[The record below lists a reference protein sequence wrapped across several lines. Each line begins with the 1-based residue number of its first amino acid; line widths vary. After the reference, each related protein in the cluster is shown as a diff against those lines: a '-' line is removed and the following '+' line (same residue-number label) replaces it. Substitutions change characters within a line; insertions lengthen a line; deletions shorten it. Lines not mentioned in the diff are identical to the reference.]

1 MEEKL
6 ISSIECLELDA
17 KYGQDLYFYL
27 TLKKE
32 DKEKDLIRHGLW
44 LFANYVQKYYFGDDK
59 TKILSDIRRKFVED
73 KTTLITDIIDGVYKK
88 FCDKFTTYLFG
99 EYRSVER
106 FSNAPGWMCYDKPKV
121 VKNRWILYDKD
132 AIFTWSGN
140 ITEKYDGKYVFGYLA
155 HDIDTLYPMQ
165 EEGKMFSLC
174 RGNGVKA
181 LNIKTKKY
189 YVMFWKETAKDF
201 INVLYSN
208 NKWHVY
214 DKENEEV
221 IFSCEKLS
229 DISDWI
235 KKYDNPYREVYLDFL
250 KDKAKKNNI
259 CDHE

>member
-1 MEEKL
+1 
-6 ISSIECLELDA
+6 
-17 KYGQDLYFYL
+17 
-27 TLKKE
+27 
-32 DKEKDLIRHGLW
+32 
-44 LFANYVQKYYFGDDK
+44 
-59 TKILSDIRRKFVED
+59 
-73 KTTLITDIIDGVYKK
+73 
-88 FCDKFTTYLFG
+88 
-99 EYRSVER
+99 
-106 FSNAPGWMCYDKPKV
+106 MCYDKHKV

-132 AIFTWSGN
+132 AVFTWSGN

-155 HDIDTLYPMQ
+155 HDIDTLYPTQ

-208 NKWHVY
+208 KKWHVY

-235 KKYDNPYREVYLDFL
+235 RRYDNPYREVYLDFL